1 MCHTNCATHKENLVK
16 GKVIVSLTRYIIG
29 LSQTPRPVDQT
40 PTPTPTPALSVSVR
54 AHRLLVARTWIDL
67 GIPFSTFSSQAAAD
81 LFRTFKVDIPKATS
95 MSEYIPL
102 ILDMERIEVG
112 KLLKEGVFSLI
123 FDGASRLGEVIAVVA
138 RIVTLDFKIYQ
149 KLISLK
155 TLAHSADGDTLR
167 DRKSVV

>member
-1 MCHTNCATHKENLVK
+1 MAVLFLFILFNLFLVLTNKKASILCHTNCTTHKENLVK

-40 PTPTPTPALSVSVR
+40 PTPTPTLSVRVR

-67 GIPFSTFSSQAAAD
+67 GIPFNTFSSQAAAD

-112 KLLKEGVFSLI
+112 TLLKEGVFFSLI
-123 FDGASRLGEVIAVVA
+123 FDGASRLV
-138 RIVTLDFKIYQ
+138 
-149 KLISLK
+149 
-155 TLAHSADGDTLR
+155 
-167 DRKSVV
+167 